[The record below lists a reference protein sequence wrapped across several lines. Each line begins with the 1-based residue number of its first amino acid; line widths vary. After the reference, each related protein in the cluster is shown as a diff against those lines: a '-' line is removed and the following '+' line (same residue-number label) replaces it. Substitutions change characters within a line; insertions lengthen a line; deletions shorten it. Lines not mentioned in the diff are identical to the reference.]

1 MDGADTWFHH
11 AAPHEVVKRERARDA
26 PYLVASRYRVFARL
40 FDDALV
46 EKWLRG
52 EPIATV
58 TPKRR

>member
-1 MDGADTWFHH
+1 VAL
-11 AAPHEVVKRERARDA
+11 VRASPECRDA

-46 EKWLRG
+46 EKWLLG
-52 EPIATV
+52 TPIATV